1 MPQKMAIEQID
12 ITLSELRLT
21 RPAQI
26 KSMQDSLVRLGQ
38 LHPVVVRK
46 TESGYQLLDGFKRY
60 YASQDL
66 GWIDLEAQVVEG
78 DEVEAKI
85 MILSYNQQG
94 TSLVDYEQA
103 QIVYS
108 LHKEHLLPQKEIA
121 SMLHYSPSWVSR
133 RIMLIQ
139 RLDQTVKSHL
149 QLGKITPSHVRE
161 LVRLPRGK
169 QEELVKVI
177 IDHNL
182 TSRQTSRLISMYL
195 AARTTEEQVY
205 QLHHPIEALN
215 QQVEQAEINDC
226 RLSLQANRVL
236 STTRHLIRQQ
246 HIFIG
251 QSTDP
256 PLSELEEMELAI
268 LTDPFAR
275 LLKKLR
281 MIESI
286 LKIYENNEG

>member
-21 RPAQI
+21 RPSQI
-26 KSMQDSLVRLGQ
+26 KSMQDSLARLGQ

-94 TSLVDYEQA
+94 TTLVDYEQA

-108 LHKEHLLPQKEIA
+108 LHKEHLVPQKQIA
-121 SMLHYSPSWVSR
+121 SMLHYSQSWVSR
-133 RIMLIQ
+133 RIMLIE

-169 QEELVKVI
+169 QEEFVKVI

-182 TSRQTSRLISMYL
+182 TSRQTSRLVSMYL
-195 AARTTEEQVY
+195 GARTSEEQVY
-205 QLHHPIEALN
+205 QLHHPLEVLN

-268 LTDPFAR
+268 LTDPFTR

-286 LKIYENNEG
+286 LKIYEKQ